1 MAFTTSV
8 LAQDYD
14 KGLAAAQ
21 SGDFATALKEWRPL
35 AEQGNAEAQLNLGFM
50 YSDGKGVPQDYAEVA
65 KWYRM
70 AAEQGYAGAQYNL
83 GLRYKNG
90 EGVLQDNIMAHMW
103 YNIASA

>member
-35 AEQGNAEAQLNLGFM
+35 AEQGNAEAQLN
-50 YSDGKGVPQDYAEVA
+50 
-65 KWYRM
+65 
-70 AAEQGYAGAQYNL
+70 
-83 GLRYKNG
+83 
-90 EGVLQDNIMAHMW
+90 
-103 YNIASA
+103 